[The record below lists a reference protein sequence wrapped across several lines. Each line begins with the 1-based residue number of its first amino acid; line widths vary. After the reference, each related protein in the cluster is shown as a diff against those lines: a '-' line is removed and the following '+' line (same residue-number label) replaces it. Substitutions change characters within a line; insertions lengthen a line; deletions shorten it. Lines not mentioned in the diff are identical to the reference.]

1 MEEILNEILTIL
13 SLLCFTKSFF
23 YIKKN
28 DRNIIA
34 IFFYGLFLTYQLLPY
49 LFKFI
54 ILGNLSNYIEILIQI
69 GAMVILQLLLYKLAI
84 AEKPDFKDNATM
96 ILNYNNNVK
105 KLEKIVYKYLLLEV
119 FFQVSIIGLIP
130 VFNSANYIFVE
141 TASFIC
147 FIIGVRYIT
156 IIKKIILAYNKHK
169 YIFNK
174 WKQFFIW
181 GCVANVCNT
190 FIYNFSYFFTLSSE
204 GNLLINIVKI
214 LLYISLIIEILIF
227 GITLFKKE
235 ELFL

>member
-1 MEEILNEILTIL
+1 MEEILNGILTIL
-13 SLLCFTKSFF
+13 SLLCFAKSFF

-34 IFFYGLFLTYQLLPY
+34 TFFYGLFLIYQLLPY

-54 ILGNLSNYIEILIQI
+54 VLGNLSNYIEILIQI

-84 AEKPDFKDNATM
+84 AEKPDFKNSATI
-96 ILNYNNNVK
+96 ILNYNNNAE
-105 KLEKIVYKYLLLEV
+105 KLEKIVYRYLLLEV

-130 VFNSANYIFVE
+130 VFNSTNYIFVE

-147 FIIGVRYIT
+147 FIIGARYIT
-156 IIKKIILAYNKHK
+156 VIKKIISTYNKHK

-181 GCVANVCNT
+181 SCITNVCNT
-190 FIYNFSYFFTLSSE
+190 FIYNFSYFFTLSLE
-204 GNLLINIVKI
+204 GNLLINIAKI
-214 LLYISLIIEILIF
+214 LLYVSLIIEILIF
-227 GITLFKKE
+227 GTTLFRRE